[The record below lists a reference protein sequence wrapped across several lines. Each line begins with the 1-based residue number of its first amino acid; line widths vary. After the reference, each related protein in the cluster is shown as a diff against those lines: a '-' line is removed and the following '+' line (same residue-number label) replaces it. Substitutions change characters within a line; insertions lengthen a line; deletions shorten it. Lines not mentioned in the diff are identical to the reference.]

1 MKLIFL
7 HGLGQHSRAWDQVQA
22 DLPDL
27 DSVSLDLF
35 ETGRLPDHF
44 EDLTDLVQQELAR
57 TAEPVVLVGLSLG
70 AMLALSLLD
79 QEKVAGAVAVAGQ
92 YRLKNNRAY
101 QLQSFL
107 FKLIPNWFFK
117 KQGMDKANLMRF
129 YGSLA
134 GFDLTDQLATCDKP
148 VLLLCGDKD
157 TVNHKASREL
167 ASLLKHS
174 RFDIIPDSG
183 HEMTKDQPGRL
194 AMAIRQFLAGV
205 DVLADA

>member
-22 DLPDL
+22 ELQDL

-35 ETGRLPDHF
+35 EAGRLPDHF
-44 EDLTDLVQQELAR
+44 EELTGLVEQELAKSK
-57 TAEPVVLVGLSLG
+57 EPVVLVGLSLG
-70 AMLALSLLD
+70 AMLALSLLGHPR
-79 QEKVAGAVAVAGQ
+79 VSGAVVVACQ

-107 FKLIPNWFFK
+107 FKLLPNWFFK

-148 VLLLCGDKD
+148 VLLLCGDQDKI
-157 TVNHKASREL
+157 NHKASREL

-194 AMAIRQFLAGV
+194 AMAIRPFLAGV